1 MFLAFPPLAL
11 SKSGFGSKVAPSSQ
25 PVCKL
30 PVYSVVKQK
39 TGDTIWMPP
48 VKNRPMMTSYGGI
61 IRIRLKGRSWMTSSQ
76 PATQAPLF
84 LLIVIIH
91 LNFQSSRVFL
101 EKIQYVQ
108 NNTHFDTKNQ
118 RLPGIGKSTIA
129 KVMLYPLMEAVR
141 SGGDMRGR

>member
-1 MFLAFPPLAL
+1 MLTEQNPGAAKGQYKKRRLMQRLPK
-11 SKSGFGSKVAPSSQ
+11 KSHS
-25 PVCKL
+25 L
-30 PVYSVVKQK
+30 
-39 TGDTIWMPP
+39 
-48 VKNRPMMTSYGGI
+48 TSYDGI

>member
-1 MFLAFPPLAL
+1 
-11 SKSGFGSKVAPSSQ
+11 
-25 PVCKL
+25 
-30 PVYSVVKQK
+30 
-39 TGDTIWMPP
+39 
-48 VKNRPMMTSYGGI
+48 
-61 IRIRLKGRSWMTSSQ
+61 MTSSQ

-108 NNTHFDTKNQ
+108 NNSHFDTKNQ

-129 KVMLYPLMEAVR
+129 KAMADQHLGYVDWAMKKIKAHQKNCK
-141 SGGDMRGR
+141 

>member
-1 MFLAFPPLAL
+1 
-11 SKSGFGSKVAPSSQ
+11 
-25 PVCKL
+25 
-30 PVYSVVKQK
+30 
-39 TGDTIWMPP
+39 MPP
-48 VKNRPMMTSYGGI
+48 VKNRPMMTSYGDI

-108 NNTHFDTKNQ
+108 NNSHFDTKNQ